1 MLKRGLGNRSASKRL
16 GVSITEVLVVIGIIA
31 ILLAIT
37 IPAVQYSREAARRTQ
52 CQNNQRQILLACQAF
67 EATNG
72 SLPSLYNG
80 TSLAYP
86 LKEWDLFHMHSWRV
100 ELLPY
105 LEQQPLRDKIDWSAM
120 ATDPVNKSVLEAV
133 VPVYV
138 CPSGADPLSNMGWGA
153 AHAEWPNISV
163 PFTGIKY
170 FATRSDYDAMVGIQ
184 LLPAAGS
191 DPLSTKFVRWGI
203 WGWPDFGNG
212 KFAGTKLLRY
222 RAGKFRDVTDGL
234 SNTIALVER
243 GGKPIDLLRGEP
255 HVTPDN
261 PEAEYPGQVGWS
273 ASNTFAWAINEN
285 AVAVNVS
292 NSKGIYSL
300 HSGGAT
306 VAMADGSV
314 RFLSEST
321 SYEELVKLFSRSGG
335 PDE

>member
-1 MLKRGLGNRSASKRL
+1 MKSGYANRNCFKAARRGISM
-16 GVSITEVLVVIGIIA
+16 IEVLVVVGIIA

-37 IPAVQYSREAARRTQ
+37 IPAVQYARESARRMQ
-52 CQNNQRQILLACQAF
+52 CQNNQRQILQACQAF
-67 EATNG
+67 EAANG

-80 TSLAYP
+80 TSLSYP
-86 LKEWDLFHMHSWRV
+86 LREWDLFHMHSWRV

-105 LEQQPLRDKIDWSAM
+105 LEQQPLRDSISWSSF
-120 ATDPVNKSVLEAV
+120 ATDPVNKSVAQSV
-133 VPVYV
+133 VPIFV
-138 CPSGADPLSNMGWGA
+138 CPSGADPLSNMCSGLVHTA
-153 AHAEWPNISV
+153 LPPA
-163 PFTGIKY
+163 TGPWY
-170 FATRSDYDAMVGIQ
+170 SAVRSDYDAMAGIQ
-184 LLPAAGS
+184 LLPDPGS
-191 DPLSTKFVRWGI
+191 NPLSTKFIRWGI

-212 KFAGTKLLRY
+212 QFAGTQLLRY

-234 SNTIALVER
+234 SNTIAVVER
-243 GGKPIDLLRGEP
+243 GGRPIDLLRGKP

-261 PEAEYPGQVGWS
+261 PNADYPGQGAWS

-285 AVAVNVS
+285 DAAVNVS

-300 HSGGAT
+300 HTGGAN

-321 SYEELVKLFSRSGG
+321 SFDELVKLFSRSGG

>member
-1 MLKRGLGNRSASKRL
+1 M
-16 GVSITEVLVVIGIIA
+16 TEVLVVIGIIA
-31 ILLAIT
+31 ILLAVT

-72 SLPSLYNG
+72 ALPSLYNG

-86 LKEWDLFHMHSWRV
+86 LQEWDLFHMHSWRV

-120 ATDPVNKSVLEAV
+120 ATDPVNKSIREAV

-138 CPSGADPLSNMGWGA
+138 CPSGADPLSSMGWGA
-153 AHAEWPNISV
+153 AYAELPNLSV
-163 PFTGIKY
+163 PFSGLKY
-170 FATRSDYDAMVGIQ
+170 FATRSDYDAMAGIQ
-184 LLPAAGS
+184 SLPDAGS
-191 DPLSTKFVRWGI
+191 DPLSTKFVRWGV

-212 KFAGTKLLRY
+212 KFAGTNLLRY
-222 RAGKFRDVTDGL
+222 RAGQLRDVTDGL
-234 SNTIALVER
+234 SNTIAIVER
-243 GGKPIDLLRGEP
+243 GGKPIDLLHGEP
-255 HVTPDN
+255 HVTPSN
-261 PEAEYPGQVGWS
+261 PEAQYPGQVGWS
-273 ASNTFAWAINEN
+273 ASNTFAWSINEN
-285 AVAVNVS
+285 GVAVNVS

-300 HSGGAT
+300 HSGGAN

-321 SYEELVKLFSRSGG
+321 SYEELVKLFSCSGG
-335 PDE
+335 LDE